1 MDLGPTLPGTDDRPD
16 DRIVVH
22 VDLDCFYAACEQ
34 RREPTL
40 TGEPVV
46 VGMGY
51 EPGTDSGAVATA
63 SYEAR
68 EYGIE
73 SAQPITEAVDRLPP
87 AEQADEP
94 PVGYY
99 RPVDMD
105 YYESI
110 ADEIRQIL
118 RDCADTLKIVSIDE
132 AYLDV
137 TDRTAWEVADGYAR
151 YIRDRIDREVGL
163 TASIGVA
170 PTMHAAKV
178 ASDHDKPAGLVV
190 VKPGE
195 VQTFL
200 STLPLEDLHGI
211 GPVTARELRELD
223 VETIG
228 DLAALPVAELE
239 NRYGDRGRELHRRAR
254 GIDPREVTP
263 RGRPKSL
270 SRESA
275 FSTAT
280 DDFDRIVEQI
290 DTLAQAVADRA
301 ASKEA
306 LYQTIGIKIVTL
318 PYDINTRERSL
329 SGPVDA
335 PELVREIAVDLAT
348 EFTNEHIRKVGVRVS
363 NLAFPEEDQTRL
375 DEWSES
381 EPGNPSR
388 RQGRLDD
395 FK

>member
-1 MDLGPTLPGTDDRPD
+1 MDLGPTLPGTETDPEN
-16 DRIVVH
+16 RIVIH

-34 RREPTL
+34 RREPEL
-40 TGEPVV
+40 SGEPVI

-51 EPGTDSGAVATA
+51 EPGTDAGAVATA

-73 SAQPITEAVDRLPP
+73 SAQPISTAINRLPP
-87 AEQADEP
+87 ASQSSDQ

-99 RPVDMD
+99 RPVDME
-105 YYESI
+105 YYESV
-110 ADEIRQIL
+110 AEEIRAIL
-118 RDCADTLKIVSIDE
+118 QDCADTLRVVSIDE

-137 TDRTAWEVADGYAR
+137 TDRTEWHVADGYAR

-190 VKPGE
+190 VEPGN
-195 VQTFL
+195 VQSFL
-200 STLPLEDLHGI
+200 SQLPIEDLHGV
-211 GPVTARELRELD
+211 GPVTAQELQELGI
-223 VETIG
+223 ETIG
-228 DLAALPVAELE
+228 DLAELPVTEME

-275 FSTAT
+275 FGDPT
-280 DDFDRIVEQI
+280 DDFQQITDRIN
-290 DTLAQAVADRA
+290 TLGREVAQRA
-301 ASKEA
+301 RSKEA
-306 LYQTIGIKIVTL
+306 LYQTIGIKVVTL
-318 PYDINTRERSL
+318 PYEINTRERSL
-329 SGPVDA
+329 SGPVEDT
-335 PELVREIAVDLAT
+335 ELLCEIAVDLAA
-348 EFTNEHIRKVGVRVS
+348 EFENEYVRKVGVRVS
-363 NLAFPEEDQTRL
+363 NLAFADGNQTQL
-375 DEWSES
+375 DDWERHDATDTGS
-381 EPGNPSR
+381 
-388 RQGRLDD
+388 RQGRIDE
-395 FK
+395 FN